1 MCLTT
6 PCYYSCYQSQQ
17 PPTYA
22 ERFLPSPPSYPG
34 EVSKLNTGTDYHPFN
49 TNVLSPIKFRLVP
62 LTSPRLKWYYLMT
75 AKASSHQ
82 WDTINTQQADLKIL
96 VTAALFPL
104 PLPEVLQQI
113 LSNAPVP
120 GNRDA
125 ALVLMTGKI
134 PEDSRSPHHT
144 PV

>member
-1 MCLTT
+1 
-6 PCYYSCYQSQQ
+6 
-17 PPTYA
+17 
-22 ERFLPSPPSYPG
+22 
-34 EVSKLNTGTDYHPFN
+34 
-49 TNVLSPIKFRLVP
+49 
-62 LTSPRLKWYYLMT
+62 MT